1 MRARERQEAN
11 AIVHVEKLNNT
22 AFQKVKNK
30 TLAEKAAKEEA
41 AYTKAKQE
49 KIHEK
54 QYV

>member
-11 AIVHVEKLNNT
+11 AIMHVEKLNNT

-54 QYV
+54 Q